1 MVLKA
6 HSCCATYRWAVVCLG
21 FWSWSWSLLESLKL
35 MFGKIFGVLVW
46 LIMFCSWSLLEIPK
60 LTTGRESAF
69 YRVGLVW
76 TFFQNLQHRC
86 QKIRERG
93 WKVDRSEKIQV
104 SQKRKDFNKS
114 PKSFFSGHLMVDRR
128 VLDQKVKSTSFV
140 CWWLYFLFWMAL
152 MYHATWISSSDNKE
166 LITTE
171 EWFKDQRICV
181 KGNVDIC
188 CSKLADRDRQCIGFD
203 KESCKEVLSHINTH
217 MYIHIL
223 KHTTSF
229 GKRIP
234 LSCPFGETKK
244 NIKKD
249 ANHVIG

>member
-1 MVLKA
+1 MCVP
-6 HSCCATYRWAVVCLG
+6 SNWVQIGSSPSSMFTTIIRSNTCALLFTYFRENVVYALPWWIKVVEVCLG

-104 SQKRKDFNKS
+104 SQKRKDFNKC
-114 PKSFFSGHLMVDRR
+114 PKSFFSGHLMVDQR
-128 VLDQKVKSTSFV
+128 VLCQKVKSTSF
-140 CWWLYFLFWMAL
+140 
-152 MYHATWISSSDNKE
+152 
-166 LITTE
+166 
-171 EWFKDQRICV
+171 
-181 KGNVDIC
+181 
-188 CSKLADRDRQCIGFD
+188 
-203 KESCKEVLSHINTH
+203 
-217 MYIHIL
+217 
-223 KHTTSF
+223 
-229 GKRIP
+229 
-234 LSCPFGETKK
+234 
-244 NIKKD
+244 
-249 ANHVIG
+249 